1 MQPVMPQS
9 DIEQLEQK
17 LRDFFSRVESVT
29 LAYLFGSTARGEA
42 NCLSDTDIAVL
53 FDDTLLQKE
62 AFDLQL
68 GLLSEL
74 TVLLQTNNIDLVAL
88 NDSPLLLTYNIIRDG
103 IILKS
108 DEPLRVKFETK
119 IMSRYLDERYHI
131 QRHAK
136 AGDLTEWLEYLI
148 FGIAVEISR
157 IEKTVLKLSSDV
169 SASTAKRDL
178 QDMLDKKVL
187 RQKGQSIYY
196 LLNF

>member
-1 MQPVMPQS
+1 MQPAMPQS

-17 LRDFFSRVESVT
+17 LSDFFSRVEGVT
-29 LAYLFGSTARGEA
+29 LAYLFGSTARGES
-42 NCLSDTDIAVL
+42 NCLSDIDIAML

-131 QRHAK
+131 ERHAK
-136 AGDLTEWLEYLI
+136 ESLKR
-148 FGIAVEISR
+148 IAESGFR
-157 IEKTVLKLSSDV
+157 
-169 SASTAKRDL
+169 
-178 QDMLDKKVL
+178 
-187 RQKGQSIYY
+187 
-196 LLNF
+196 